1 MPESVKP
8 KKYPAYRASTTAM
21 AAKIP
26 ACITQNIPQPHKN
39 ASAGEYIFFRK
50 MYTPPVSGNSQLSS
64 AQTSAAQSVSQP
76 ETSHARIT
84 PRPLGTS
91 RIISEGCTKMNAP
104 TMIPTTIAVAA
115 VSPMERL
122 SSVDMGCVKAA
133 RFYHA
138 LGNRR
143 PSQSLARYAALSIDV

>member
-1 MPESVKP
+1 MRF
-8 KKYPAYRASTTAM
+8 KKT
-21 AAKIP
+21 
-26 ACITQNIPQPHKN
+26 
-39 ASAGEYIFFRK
+39 
-50 MYTPPVSGNSQLSS
+50 YTPPVSGNSQLSS
-64 AQTSAAQSVSQP
+64 AHTSAAQSVNKP

-122 SSVDMGCVKAA
+122 SSVDMECVKAA

-138 LGNRR
+138 PGINLLQLIFASANLCFDH
-143 PSQSLARYAALSIDV
+143 SSLELQCPINSL

>member
-1 MPESVKP
+1 MRF
-8 KKYPAYRASTTAM
+8 KKT
-21 AAKIP
+21 
-26 ACITQNIPQPHKN
+26 
-39 ASAGEYIFFRK
+39 
-50 MYTPPVSGNSQLSS
+50 YTPPVSGNSQLSS
-64 AQTSAAQSVSQP
+64 AHTSAAQSVNKP

-122 SSVDMGCVKAA
+122 SSVDMECVKAA

-138 LGNRR
+138 AINLLQPIFASANLCFDH
-143 PSQSLARYAALSIDV
+143 SSLELQCPINSL